1 MISRIEGSIVAGG
14 EDWLEIL
21 PTGIGL
27 VLKVIV
33 VENTA
38 GRYKAGG
45 ETVTMYTHLHVSD
58 DGPSIFGFES
68 DHELQVFGALI
79 KVSGVGPRL
88 ALRVLSAL
96 GPDRVITAINDESVK
111 ILQSVSGVGA
121 RTAGRLVLELKGKLA
136 ESGLVTSQPMGS
148 EETLEALLALGYSR
162 AEALQGISQISD
174 PTLSVEGQISEALRA
189 LANR

>member
-1 MISRIEGSIVAGG
+1 MISRIEGSTVAGG
-14 EDWLEIL
+14 EDWLEIR

-27 VLKVIV
+27 ILRVAV

-38 GRYKAGG
+38 GQYKAGG
-45 ETVTMYTHLHVSD
+45 ESVTMYTHLHVSD
-58 DGPSIFGFES
+58 DGPSVFGFES

-88 ALRVLSAL
+88 ALRILSAL
-96 GPDRVITAINDESVK
+96 GSDRVITAINDESIK

-136 ESGLVTSQPMGS
+136 ESGVVASQPTGS

-162 AEALQGISQISD
+162 AEALQGISQLSD